1 VTLRRAFA
9 IAGLAAGGIA
19 AVAVPACKKTGAATA
34 GTTSATSVP
43 KRWVDLRLPTDGL
56 KEVLART
63 DAHGYYADYEYA
75 GADPS
80 GLWEKVATALKAA
93 GYAPACTAFEGNV
106 RGFAKS
112 GDNLAAKIDAFPG
125 VLSLSI
131 FDEQGKEPLLHG
143 VCFGKYQ
150 AGPPERIK

>member
-1 VTLRRAFA
+1 LFA
-9 IAGLAAGGIA
+9 IAGLAAALAVVA
-19 AVAVPACKKTGAATA
+19 APACKKTGRATA
-34 GTTSATSVP
+34 TSAAAAADVP
-43 KRWVDLRLPTDGL
+43 KRWADLRLPADGL

-75 GADPS
+75 GPDPS
-80 GLWEKVATALKAA
+80 GLWAKVATALKAA
-93 GYAPACTAFEGNV
+93 GYAPACTAFDGNV
-106 RGFAKS
+106 RGFAKG
-112 GDNLAAKIDAFPG
+112 GDKLAAKIDAFPG

-143 VCFGKYQ
+143 VCFGKYT